1 MSDIKE
7 VLGNY
12 STDITKTIEEEL
24 ATITPQNL
32 ADASVYLTRAGGKML
47 RPALTLITAEAVGGA
62 RESSLNAAAAIELI
76 HTFSLIHD
84 DIMDQ
89 DDTRRGM
96 PSVHKVW
103 GDDVAIL
110 AGDTLFS
117 KAFELII
124 GSKGTSSDQNNK
136 ALATVADACVKICE
150 GQALD
155 MSFEERFDVKQDEY
169 MEMIFKKTGALIAAA
184 TKAGAIMGGASDE
197 VIDAMYEYGRLIGLA
212 FQIQDDYL
220 DLVADEETLGKPIGS
235 DIGKGKMTII
245 AIKGLESDDSGRLFE
260 ILKDTENSQSD
271 IDEAIQILTDC
282 GAIEY
287 ARNLALESVDQAKEV
302 LEILDDSASKQIL
315 VGIADCIIR
324 DGNHISIIDFK
335 SDEKIPFRS
344 IYEVGKKKSKRMKY
358 PLVNLEDASGIHYQ
372 IQLSLYAW
380 MIQQLDPNLIID
392 NLVIVQVENL
402 KKKKEF
408 PVEYLKEDVE
418 KLLKWHVK
426 SVRLK
431 TEMDKCNSLNF
442 D

>member
-12 STDITKTIEEEL
+12 LIDITKTIEEEL

-117 KAFELII
+117 KAFEIII

-315 VGIADCIIR
+315 VGIAD
-324 DGNHISIIDFK
+324 FVL
-335 SDEKIPFRS
+335 ERS
-344 IYEVGKKKSKRMKY
+344 
-358 PLVNLEDASGIHYQ
+358 A
-372 IQLSLYAW
+372 
-380 MIQQLDPNLIID
+380 
-392 NLVIVQVENL
+392 
-402 KKKKEF
+402 
-408 PVEYLKEDVE
+408 
-418 KLLKWHVK
+418 
-426 SVRLK
+426 
-431 TEMDKCNSLNF
+431 
-442 D
+442 

>member
-12 STDITKTIEEEL
+12 LIDITKTIEEEL

-117 KAFELII
+117 KAFEIII

-245 AIKGLESDDSGRLFE
+245 AIKGLESDDSGRLLE

-315 VGIADCIIR
+315 VGIAD
-324 DGNHISIIDFK
+324 FVL
-335 SDEKIPFRS
+335 ERS
-344 IYEVGKKKSKRMKY
+344 
-358 PLVNLEDASGIHYQ
+358 A
-372 IQLSLYAW
+372 
-380 MIQQLDPNLIID
+380 
-392 NLVIVQVENL
+392 
-402 KKKKEF
+402 
-408 PVEYLKEDVE
+408 
-418 KLLKWHVK
+418 
-426 SVRLK
+426 
-431 TEMDKCNSLNF
+431 
-442 D
+442 

>member
-32 ADASVYLTRAGGKML
+32 ADASVYLTGAGGKML

-287 ARNLALESVDQAKEV
+287 ARNLALESVDQSKEV

-315 VGIADCIIR
+315 VGIAD
-324 DGNHISIIDFK
+324 FVL
-335 SDEKIPFRS
+335 ERS
-344 IYEVGKKKSKRMKY
+344 
-358 PLVNLEDASGIHYQ
+358 A
-372 IQLSLYAW
+372 
-380 MIQQLDPNLIID
+380 
-392 NLVIVQVENL
+392 
-402 KKKKEF
+402 
-408 PVEYLKEDVE
+408 
-418 KLLKWHVK
+418 
-426 SVRLK
+426 
-431 TEMDKCNSLNF
+431 
-442 D
+442 